1 MLEVVNPSVHFHLP
15 NSQEIVQGVS
25 INLKGFLKKCDSC
38 GIKHPPKSDIRLQLR
53 STKCCLTVTKQWFLP
68 VTRPPYFTYTINP
81 CTDDTYTFLFY
92 AIGTKEVCPPSCC
105 IVKREWEGTL
115 WVQCDGC
122 QQWYHARCIGL
133 SRKQL
138 TRLDTF
144 FCKCCK

>member
-1 MLEVVNPSVHFHLP
+1 MFKYLLYCTSGLLSKKLP
-15 NSQEIVQGVS
+15 HV
-25 INLKGFLKKCDSC
+25 
-38 GIKHPPKSDIRLQLR
+38 
-53 STKCCLTVTKQWFLP
+53 TLTVTKKEGMIMLVMLRFVYNHYFYTLQLIQNFWTVWNREKQTNW
-68 VTRPPYFTYTINP
+68 VTRPPYFTYVINP
-81 CTDDTYTFLFY
+81 CTDNTYTFLFY

-105 IVKREWEGTL
+105 IVKREREGTL

-144 FCKCCK
+144 FCKSCE